1 MTPLSCGGDWR
12 RLNVFA
18 YWQRI
23 HSDLV
28 NEVGRS
34 VLYII
39 CCVRLCLPSRQ
50 GQIAWPVCRDA
61 EWKSGDLQPQ
71 YAFIEL
77 FSWRQR
83 WRLSHSVG
91 RSGWVLLFIFGR
103 PIWARGGLVSVI
115 KSVATGQYSSL
126 QLTIIWIRTD
136 WSQFLCYSRV
146 GKVRQWLQARNS
158 PLCGTLFRS

>member
-1 MTPLSCGGDWR
+1 MTPLSCDGDCR

-18 YWQRI
+18 YWQRL
-23 HSDLV
+23 HRDLV

-34 VLYII
+34 VLYLM
-39 CCVRLCLPSRQ
+39 CCVRQCLPSRQ
-50 GQIAWPVCRDA
+50 EQIAWPVCRNA

-77 FSWRQR
+77 FLWRQR

-103 PIWARGGLVSVI
+103 PVWAGRGGGVLV
-115 KSVATGQYSSL
+115 
-126 QLTIIWIRTD
+126 
-136 WSQFLCYSRV
+136 C
-146 GKVRQWLQARNS
+146 
-158 PLCGTLFRS
+158 FRYKTSCTRAVF